1 MSNKLVRELIKTGY
15 THQGAE
21 SAAKSLSEMKSQ
33 DLIEAC
39 LTWLESRKTPLIH
52 EGALSTDSLMN
63 NFQMTYPAA
72 LILIDWYRQDPDTA
86 SQAIETGGG
95 YK

>member
-1 MSNKLVRELIKTGY
+1 MSNKLVKELVKSGY
-15 THQGAE
+15 TDHGAE

-39 LTWLESRKTPLIH
+39 LAWLESRKTPLIH
-52 EGALSTDSLMN
+52 EGSLSTDSLMK
-63 NFQMTYPAA
+63 NFKMTYPAA
-72 LILIDWYRQDPDTA
+72 LIFIDWYRQDPDTA

-95 YK
+95 Y